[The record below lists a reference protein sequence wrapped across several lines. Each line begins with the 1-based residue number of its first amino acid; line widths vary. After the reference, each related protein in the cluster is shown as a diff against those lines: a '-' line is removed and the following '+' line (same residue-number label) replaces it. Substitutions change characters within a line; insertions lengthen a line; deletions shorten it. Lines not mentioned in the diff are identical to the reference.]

1 MNPDV
6 HSEMPWHGV
15 GIAFSRMAFECR
27 MTEYRA
33 YGFTSYGGPEQQE
46 YLTLPL
52 PQAGPGQLL
61 VEVRAAGV
69 NPGDWKVRSGQAAK
83 PSATGVPS
91 AADLPGVLG
100 REAAGIV
107 RAVGPGVTGFAV
119 GDEVFGTTDPAFGGY
134 AEFTVL
140 AAAQTA
146 HKPPQVGFEQASVL
160 TVAAG
165 TAHDALHALDL
176 EKGRTLLVNGVGGG
190 VGVAVAQLARARGIT
205 VVGTAGERKRS
216 LVESFGVTLVPRGEG
231 VVERLRRQLP
241 QGTADALIDLVGGD
255 SLRELA
261 TLVTDRAR
269 LLSCA
274 DKPLAAELGGG
285 EVPRRRTTAVYAE
298 VARLVADGELD
309 PQVTVLPFAEAGAA
323 LAEVEAG
330 HAQGKIA
337 LRIS

>member
-1 MNPDV
+1 
-6 HSEMPWHGV
+6 
-15 GIAFSRMAFECR
+15 
-27 MTEYRA
+27 MTVYRA

-69 NPGDWKVRSGQAAK
+69 NPGDWKVRSGLSAK
-83 PSATGVPS
+83 PSATGTPT
-91 AADLPGVLG
+91 AGGLPGVLG
-100 REAAGIV
+100 REAAGVV

-134 AEFTVL
+134 AEYTVL
-140 AAAQTA
+140 GAAQAA
-146 HKPPQVGFEQASVL
+146 HKPPQVGFEQAAVL

-165 TAHDALHALDL
+165 TAHDALYALDL
-176 EKGRTLLVNGVGGG
+176 ERDRTLLVNGVGGG
-190 VGVAVAQLARARGIT
+190 VGVAVAQLARAQGLT
-205 VVGTAGERKRS
+205 VVGTASESKRP
-216 LVESFGVTLVPRGEG
+216 LVEPLGAVLVARGDGVL
-231 VVERLRRQLP
+231 ERLRRQLTH
-241 QGTADALIDLVGGD
+241 GTADALIDLVGGE

-261 TLVTDRAR
+261 PLVTDRSR

-298 VARLVADGELD
+298 VARLVAEGRLD
-309 PQVTVLPFAEAGAA
+309 PLVTVRPFAEAGAA

-337 LRIS
+337 LRVS

>member
-1 MNPDV
+1 
-6 HSEMPWHGV
+6 
-15 GIAFSRMAFECR
+15 
-27 MTEYRA
+27 MTEYTA
-33 YGFTSYGGPEQQE
+33 YGFTAYGGPEQQE
-46 YLTLPL
+46 YLSLPL
-52 PQAGPGQLL
+52 PAAGPGQLL

-69 NPGDWKVRSGQAAK
+69 NPGDWKVRSGLTAK
-83 PSATGVPS
+83 PSAPAAPTAGAP

-100 REAAGIV
+100 REAAGVV

-134 AEFTVL
+134 AEYTVL
-140 AAAQTA
+140 AAVQAA

-165 TAHDALHALDL
+165 TAYDALHALDL
-176 EKGRTLLVNGVGGG
+176 EQGRTLLVNGVGGG

-205 VVGTAGERKRS
+205 VVGTASESKRP
-216 LVESFGVTLVPRGEG
+216 LVESLGVTLVPRGEG
-231 VVERLRRQLP
+231 VLERLRRQLP
-241 QGTADALIDLVGGD
+241 QGTADALLDLVGGD

-261 TLVTDRAR
+261 TLVTDPAR

-285 EVPRRRTTAVYAE
+285 EVPRRRTTTVYTE

-309 PQVTVLPFAEAGAA
+309 PQVAVRPFAEAGAA

-330 HAQGKIA
+330 HAQGKVA
-337 LRIS
+337 LRIP

>member
-1 MNPDV
+1 
-6 HSEMPWHGV
+6 
-15 GIAFSRMAFECR
+15 

-33 YGFTSYGGPEQQE
+33 YGFSSYGGPEQQE

-52 PQAGPGQLL
+52 PQPGPGQLL

-69 NPGDWKVRSGQAAK
+69 NPGDWKVRSGLTAA
-83 PSATGVPS
+83 PSAGGATTAGG
-91 AADLPGVLG
+91 LPGVLG

-107 RAVGPGVTGFAV
+107 RAVGTGVTGFVV
-119 GDEVFGTTDPAFGGY
+119 GDEVFGTTHPAFGGY

-140 AAAQTA
+140 PAAQAA
-146 HKPPQVGFEQASVL
+146 HKPPRLGFEQASVL

-165 TAHDALHALDL
+165 TAYDALHALDL

-190 VGVAVAQLARARGIT
+190 VGVAVAQLARSRGIT
-205 VVGTAGERKRS
+205 VVGTASESKRP
-216 LVESFGVTLVPRGEG
+216 LVESFGVTLVPRGEA
-231 VVERLRRQLP
+231 VLERVRRQLP
-241 QGTADALIDLVGGD
+241 RGTADALIDLVGGD

-261 TLVTDRAR
+261 TLVSDRPR

-309 PQVTVLPFAEAGAA
+309 PQVRVRPFAEAGAA

-330 HAQGKIA
+330 HTQGKIA

>member
-1 MNPDV
+1 
-6 HSEMPWHGV
+6 
-15 GIAFSRMAFECR
+15 
-27 MTEYRA
+27 MTEYTA
-33 YGFTSYGGPEQQE
+33 YGFTAYGGPEQQE
-46 YLTLPL
+46 YLSLPL
-52 PQAGPGQLL
+52 PAAGPGQLL

-69 NPGDWKVRSGQAAK
+69 NPGDWKVRSGLTAK
-83 PSATGVPS
+83 PSAPAAPTAAAPTADLPGGAAP

-100 REAAGIV
+100 REAAGVV

-134 AEFTVL
+134 AEYTVL
-140 AAAQTA
+140 AAAQAA

-165 TAHDALHALDL
+165 TAYDALHALDL
-176 EKGRTLLVNGVGGG
+176 EQGRTLLVNGVGGG

-205 VVGTAGERKRS
+205 VVGTASESKRP
-216 LVESFGVTLVPRGEG
+216 LVESLGVTLVPRGEG
-231 VVERLRRQLP
+231 VLERLRRQLP
-241 QGTADALIDLVGGD
+241 QGTADALLDLVGGD

-285 EVPRRRTTAVYAE
+285 EVPRRRTTAVYTE

-309 PQVTVLPFAEAGAA
+309 PQVAVRPFAEAGAA

-330 HAQGKIA
+330 HAQGKVA
-337 LRIS
+337 LRIP